1 MTKIREIGCHTD
13 IMQIIIFSANFI
25 KKFGNSPWN
34 LHIYQCLMIEYDCIK
49 SQSQILAKNTY
60 FGIVPQCCQC
70 DKIFLQ
76 KMYLAL
82 KYALVLSF
90 DSNPLVILDEYKWVS
105 RKMCCRYIMVKGFWE
120 NPWYD
125 EPSFKKWCQCDN
137 KKVHKMGANN

>member
-1 MTKIREIGCHTD
+1 MTKIIEIGCHTD

-25 KKFGNSPWN
+25 KKFGNSPRN

-90 DSNPLVILDEYKWVS
+90 DSNPLVILDKYK
-105 RKMCCRYIMVKGFWE
+105 
-120 NPWYD
+120 
-125 EPSFKKWCQCDN
+125 
-137 KKVHKMGANN
+137 